1 MRVDQFSPCCSKCF
15 GERERERDAERGR
28 KGLEW
33 GETGEGRNSGVC
45 AMNYVQFSHS
55 FRRAAGRRRRRTWR
69 ARPGQ
74 HRSQAAAVRAAD
86 SSNNTKRRR
95 KHRSRYSEMF

>member
-55 FRRAAGRRRRRTWR
+55 FRRAAGRRRRRRR

>member
-1 MRVDQFSPCCSKCF
+1 MRVDQFSLCCSKCF

-55 FRRAAGRRRRRTWR
+55 FRRAAGRRRRTRR

>member
-55 FRRAAGRRRRRTWR
+55 FRRAAGRRRRTRR

-95 KHRSRYSEMF
+95 KHRSRYSETF

>member
-55 FRRAAGRRRRRTWR
+55 FRRAAGRRRRTRR